1 MAHGRSWIDAAEAL
15 TRAVNRVFALAA
27 SLLVAVIVAVV
38 VREVVLRYGF
48 NTPSTWA
55 LDAAR
60 YLLLFTFFL
69 ALAPAL
75 ESGHHVHVDLFDP
88 LFPPAWRRWLH
99 LSGLGAGRILRR
111 GAVLVC
117 ARRNNRRVR
126 DRRVQ
131 LLGHPGQA
139 QIPLLDR
146 PDRNVPIPSDRL
158 RAACPRLVGPGGG
171 SPQRSRQRVATAS
184 DAHAVVSRIPR
195 LHPRAHGADGD

>member
-99 LSGLGAGRILRR
+99 LSGWALVVFF
-111 GAVLVC
+111 GAVLFWYVLDATIDVFETDEFSFSVIPVKLKYLYWIGPIGTFQFLLTGC
-117 ARRNNRRVR
+117 
-126 DRRVQ
+126 VQ
-131 LLGHPGQA
+131 LVRA
-139 QIPLLDR
+139 WS
-146 PDRNVPIPSDRL
+146 VP
-158 RAACPRLVGPGGG
+158 AAE
-171 SPQRSRQRVATAS
+171 AAN
-184 DAHAVVSRIPR
+184 AA
-195 LHPRAHGADGD
+195 ANE

>member
-75 ESGHHVHVDLFDP
+75 ESGHHVHDEPQSVLRELANELCHRGQERDSVSSSLW
-88 LFPPAWRRWLH
+88 PA
-99 LSGLGAGRILRR
+99 
-111 GAVLVC
+111 
-117 ARRNNRRVR
+117 
-126 DRRVQ
+126 
-131 LLGHPGQA
+131 
-139 QIPLLDR
+139 
-146 PDRNVPIPSDRL
+146 
-158 RAACPRLVGPGGG
+158 
-171 SPQRSRQRVATAS
+171 
-184 DAHAVVSRIPR
+184 
-195 LHPRAHGADGD
+195 